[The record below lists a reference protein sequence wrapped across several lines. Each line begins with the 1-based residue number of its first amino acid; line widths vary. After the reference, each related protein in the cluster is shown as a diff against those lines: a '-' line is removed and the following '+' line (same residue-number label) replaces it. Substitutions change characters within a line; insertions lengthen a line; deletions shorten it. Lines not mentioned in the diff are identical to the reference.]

1 MDRRALARSVM
12 GGVAACIVLAGCA
25 VSDPT
30 RYYALGRSPA
40 AAPAGGTAAPRP
52 AAAPPAPAAGS
63 GNLTIGIGPIIVPG
77 YLDRINI
84 VTRTGSDQVDLSQF
98 HRWAEPLVDGI
109 ARALSEEIA
118 AGVPTERVVAFP
130 WRGVV
135 ARSIDYQVVVNVLR
149 FDGPSGGDVTFDARW
164 RILARDGKELL
175 LRRTTLTEP
184 TGGAGYE
191 PMIAAMDRALAAFGR
206 QIVAEIRAIAR

>member
-1 MDRRALARSVM
+1 MDRRALARTLM
-12 GGVAACIVLAGCA
+12 GGLAACIVLAGCA

-30 RYYALGRSPA
+30 RYYALGR
-40 AAPAGGTAAPRP
+40 APATGNAAPRP
-52 AAAPPAPAAGS
+52 AASPPPARAAGS

-84 VTRTGSDQVDLSQF
+84 VTRTSSDQVDLSPF

-118 AGVPTERVVAFP
+118 AGVPTERVIAFP

-149 FDGPSGGDVTFDARW
+149 FDGPSGGDLTFDARW
-164 RILARDGKELL
+164 RILAGDGKELL

-184 TGGAGYE
+184 TGGPGYD
-191 PMIAAMDRALAAFGR
+191 PMIAAMDRALATFGR
-206 QIVAEIRAIAR
+206 QIVTEIRAIAR